1 MGIDVN
7 IGMATKKVA
16 CGTYRMCI
24 QREDQDSCPN
34 LNRNFITEILSYNL
48 EWWSTKISECLI
60 SGIFHLRLS
69 DYS

>member
-16 CGTYRMCI
+16 CGTYCMCI